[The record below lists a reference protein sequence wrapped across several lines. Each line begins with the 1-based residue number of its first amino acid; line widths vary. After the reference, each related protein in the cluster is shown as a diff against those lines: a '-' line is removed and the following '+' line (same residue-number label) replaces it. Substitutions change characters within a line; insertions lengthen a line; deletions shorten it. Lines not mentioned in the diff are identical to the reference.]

1 MGEYIYQRLFSLR
14 RRAVARITPVP
25 VEARVDTRWY
35 QMFFVWFSG
44 NMNIVIFS
52 GGASGPAVF
61 GLGVRDSIV
70 VILIVDL
77 VFCALP
83 AILAVFGPKLGTRS
97 MVQSRFSWGY
107 YGAAIPSLLNVF
119 SLQGSL
125 IISCILGGQ
134 ALASISSHVD
144 VSLGIVIISLI
155 SLVLT
160 FCGYRIVHWYESVAW
175 IPNVVAFITMLAL
188 GYPQLH
194 ENQSASVPPVTP
206 AAVLSFSSVLA
217 SSILSWCTITSDY
230 GVYHSPATSSTR
242 IFIYS
247 YLGFLIATFTGS
259 ALGAAFAA
267 AAPSVPVW
275 NVGFDNS
282 SSIGGL
288 VFAVLKPAG
297 AFGTFLTAMVALSI
311 PSACIPAMYSVGT
324 SFMTVHPRFA
334 AVPRWVYVL
343 VSEGVLVPVAIIG
356 ARTFYVTFVDI
367 LNVVGY
373 WIAVFVAIVF
383 VEHILF
389 RRASFTEA
397 AYPVTSWA
405 TPSLL
410 PSGIPAMLA
419 FLCGC
424 GALVPFMSQAFYVG
438 PIAHMGTGD
447 IGIYVGFVVAGIVY
461 TVLRGTEK
469 WWGPKL
475 KVRSASG
482 DVRGLHSEFQGDM

>member
-1 MGEYIYQRLFSLR
+1 MFPTFLIHNSSL
-14 RRAVARITPVP
+14 
-25 VEARVDTRWY
+25 D
-35 QMFFVWFSG
+35 S
-44 NMNIVIFS
+44 FS
-52 GGASGPAVF
+52 GGTAGPAFF

-70 VILIVDL
+70 IILIVDL

-83 AILAVFGPKLGTRS
+83 AILAVFGPKLGMRS

-119 SLQGSL
+119 SLQGFL

-134 ALASISSHVD
+134 ALASISSHLD

-160 FCGYRIVHWYESVAW
+160 FCGYRVVHWYQSVAW
-175 IPNVVAFITMLAL
+175 VPNVVAFITMLAL

-194 ENQSASVPPVTP
+194 ENQSVSVPPATP
-206 AAVLSFSSVLA
+206 AAVLSFASVLA

-230 GVYHSPATSSTR
+230 GVYHSPATSS
-242 IFIYS
+242 IFIYC
-247 YLGFLIATFTGS
+247 YLGFLIATFTSS

-267 AAPSVPVW
+267 AAPSVAAW
-275 NVGFDNS
+275 SAGFDNS
-282 SSIGGL
+282 SSVGGL
-288 VFAVLKPAG
+288 VFAVLGPAG

-311 PSACIPAMYSVGT
+311 PSSCILAMYSVGT
-324 SFMTVHPRFA
+324 SFMTVHPWFA
-334 AVPRWVYVL
+334 AVPRWVHVL
-343 VSEGVLVPVAIIG
+343 ISEGVLVPVAIIG
-356 ARTFYVTFVDI
+356 ARKFYTTFVDI
-367 LNVVGY
+367 LNVIGY
-373 WIAVFVAIVF
+373 WVAVFVAIVL

-461 TVLRGTEK
+461 AVLRGTEK
-469 WWGPKL
+469 WWGPES
-475 KVRSASG
+475 KVRPASG
-482 DVRGLHSEFQGDM
+482 DVGRPQSEFQGDL